1 MTFVIITKVHSVQT
15 KIRNNTVCDIIIKVH
30 SVQTMIRNN
39 TFLSCYLQAKNN
51 KPQIITAHIKG
62 GGEDSQLDKEKVA
75 GDITIQNDFITKT
88 TQVTGLLFLKL
99 DIDTTKH
106 ISSPHRS

>member
-1 MTFVIITKVHSVQT
+1 MWGK
-15 KIRNNTVCDIIIKVH
+15 
-30 SVQTMIRNN
+30 
-39 TFLSCYLQAKNN
+39 
-51 KPQIITAHIKG
+51 
-62 GGEDSQLDKEKVA
+62 DSQLDKEKVA

-106 ISSPHRS
+106 ISSPHRMIILPSALGSRY